1 MYISIDAFRSFD
13 EAAQNFLQY
22 PTSTLDEKCHLSVV
36 TFFFSRLVCQT
47 SFMVEFLFLTLCI
60 YFEAK
65 IQCYF

>member
-36 TFFFSRLVCQT
+36 TFFFFTIGLPNLIHGRVFVSYPLH
-47 SFMVEFLFLTLCI
+47 LF
-60 YFEAK
+60 
-65 IQCYF
+65 

>member
-22 PTSTLDEKCHLSVV
+22 PTSTLDEKCHLSL
-36 TFFFSRLVCQT
+36 FFFFPRLFCQT
-47 SFMVEFLFLTLCI
+47 SFMVEVLFITLCI